1 MDLLKYA
8 IVSGAWDLSSFLKNA
23 KSAISGWGGSFIMLI
38 GVVAII
44 VAAYQIISGLI
55 SHGKKQVNWGIS
67 IALLVIGGAFSIGGF
82 NFVNGIASGGKK
94 TIDDLGNGGLINL
107 ESIKLLFHTYF

>member
-1 MDLLKYA
+1 MDLLKYV
-8 IVSGAWDLSSFLKNA
+8 IVSGAWDLGSFLNNS
-23 KSAISGWGGSFIMLI
+23 KSAIEKWGGAFIMLI